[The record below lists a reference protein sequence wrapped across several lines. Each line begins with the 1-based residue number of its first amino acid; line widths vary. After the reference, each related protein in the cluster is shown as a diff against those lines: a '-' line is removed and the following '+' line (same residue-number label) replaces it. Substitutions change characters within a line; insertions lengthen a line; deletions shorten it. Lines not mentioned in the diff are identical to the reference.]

1 METLE
6 TVKKSL
12 TTDRPKDFQDCVVFA
27 RNLFQENY
35 SNSIR
40 QLLFNFPA
48 DQVINIGYIMISYT
62 SVSMTCHMVLY
73 NSSVMFSIHAS
84 NVEVGTVVIVW

>member
-6 TVKKSL
+6 TVKKAL
-12 TTDRPKDFQDCVVFA
+12 TTDRPKDFQDCVAFA
-27 RNLFQENY
+27 RHLFQENY

-48 DQVINIGYIMISYT
+48 DQVIN
-62 SVSMTCHMVLY
+62 V
-73 NSSVMFSIHAS
+73 
-84 NVEVGTVVIVW
+84 